1 MMTGYEANY
10 YSAMVAAMPRIANAL
25 ERIADQLE
33 KLEESREKP
42 EWTPLS
48 SKRKS

>member
-1 MMTGYEANY
+1 MITGYEANY
-10 YSAMVAAMPRIANAL
+10 YSAMIAAIPRIANAL

-33 KLEESREKP
+33 KLEESEEKP

-48 SKRKS
+48 SKQSN

>member
-1 MMTGYEANY
+1 MMTGYEVNY
-10 YSAMVAAMPRIANAL
+10 YSAMIAAMPRIANAL

-33 KLEESREKP
+33 KLEKSEEKP

-48 SKRKS
+48 SKRSN